1 MSGRN
6 VYYSHRHLST
16 VEPTVYLSFI
26 HDAMDLSK
34 TIIPRLSE
42 KHKSLMGQ
50 VQPLPLKVIGI
61 LNHGHEPSVVAVAG
75 LWPSD
80 PNLTI
85 TSIAKQLRDY
95 ETYYASDMSGDLAFA
110 TEALH
115 PLFAALLH
123 EEVFNKIVL
132 GKRRQTRDDYFQIT
146 EEERSRFMQ
155 GSSSTRKLPPHLYIQ
170 LDNSAKDN
178 KNWAMMAFCNE
189 LIARGCCKTITMSF
203 LLVGHTHEDVDAFFS
218 KEMADYKH
226 HATNYVDKISGQSA
240 PVAFRFYMRDNL
252 PVYQV
257 QENYGDRWV
266 PPHGRSMWKR
276 SNPDSDTNFEVVLP
290 PRQNPPA
297 VPIQR
302 LHSKQEEVLGFI
314 KNYIKYKE
322 EMLKTTDPSS
332 SHHMDDTCLV
342 DYWKKVSEI
351 LGKDLT
357 VAGGNTLVEG
367 FWPIT
372 DYGSG
377 HRATTGSTPSNDAL
391 ALVMHAEMAAEI
403 EEREE
408 IFVGQAAARKLANFV
423 PLLDVAAGLMLILR
437 PSDEFVCQDCLW
449 VVKALGPVW
458 TDAGDRNINKIPIQ
472 WWRPKHT
479 SSKASDEDRYAQC
492 IQRDVVWEIDPGYTG
507 RHWIDADSC
516 VYAWKSRAKKDKV
529 HLPKNVQDIALSVL
543 ESIHAEA
550 SKTLATTSHEESNVN

>member
-1 MSGRN
+1 
-6 VYYSHRHLST
+6 
-16 VEPTVYLSFI
+16 
-26 HDAMDLSK
+26 
-34 TIIPRLSE
+34 
-42 KHKSLMGQ
+42 MGQ
-50 VQPLPLKVIGI
+50 VQPLLLKVIGI
-61 LNHGHEPSVVAVAG
+61 LNHGHEPSVVAHVSVGG

-80 PNLTI
+80 LNLTI

-95 ETYYASDMSGDLAFA
+95 ETYYAGDMSGDLAFA

-123 EEVFNKIVL
+123 EEVFNKTVL

-155 GSSSTRKLPPHLYIQ
+155 
-170 LDNSAKDN
+170 
-178 KNWAMMAFCNE
+178 
-189 LIARGCCKTITMSF
+189 
-203 LLVGHTHEDVDAFFS
+203 
-218 KEMADYKH
+218 
-226 HATNYVDKISGQSA
+226 DKISGQSA

-276 SNPDSDTNFEVVLP
+276 SNLDSDTNFEVVLP

-302 LHSKQEEVLGFI
+302 LHSKQGEVLGFI

-332 SHHMDDTCLV
+332 SHHMDDTCLDQV

-372 DYGSG
+372 DHGSG
-377 HRATTGSTPSNDAL
+377 HKATTGSTPSNDAL
-391 ALVMHAEMAAEI
+391 ALVLHAEMAVEI

-423 PLLDVAAGLMLILR
+423 PLIDVVVGLMLILR

-449 VVKALGPVW
+449 VVKALGPVC

-472 WWRPKHT
+472 WWRPKHA

-492 IQRDVVWEIDPGYTG
+492 IQRDVVLEIDPGYTG

-550 SKTLATTSHEESNVN
+550 SRTLVTTSHEESNVN